1 MRKFLIALPLLAAV
15 PLIAYAAAGGMQH
28 SGMAM
33 PAVDTSKISGG
44 NYTVDNHHT
53 QVGWTI
59 NHLGFNDYFGIFGQ
73 ITGTLTLDKAKPAN
87 SKVNIT
93 IPINEVATSRGDLT
107 KHLMSP
113 DFFDVAKYPTAT
125 FTSTSIVPMPGNMAK
140 ITGNLTLL
148 GQTKPVVF
156 SAMLTGAGPNMMS
169 KKETVGFQA
178 TTRIDRTEWGM
189 TKFAPALGAK
199 VELRI
204 SAAFE
209 KAA

>member
-1 MRKFLIALPLLAAV
+1 MRRFFFALPLFAAL
-15 PLIAYAAAGGMQH
+15 PLITYAAADKMT
-28 SGMAM
+28 A
-33 PAVDTSKISGG
+33 PAVDTAKVSGG

-53 QVGWTI
+53 QVAWTI
-59 NHLGFNDYFGIFGQ
+59 NHLGFNDYFGLFGQ
-73 ITGTLTLDKAKPAN
+73 ITGTLSLDKAKPAN
-87 SKVNIT
+87 SKVSLT
-93 IPINEVATSRGDLT
+93 IPISEVVTSRVDLN
-107 KHLMSP
+107 KHLLSA

-125 FTSTSIVPMPGNMAK
+125 FVSTSVVPMPGNMAT

-148 GQTKPVVF
+148 GQTKPMVF
-156 SAMLTGAGPNMMS
+156 TAKLTGAGPNLIT

-178 TTRIDRTEWGM
+178 TTTIDRTQWGL
-189 TKFAPALGAK
+189 TKYAPAVGAK